1 MAGHSKWANIKHKKA
16 AQDAKRGKVFTKIIK
31 ELMVAAKNGGSD
43 PDSNPRL
50 RQAIS
55 SAKAANMPN
64 ETILRNVQKGAGE
77 LEGVNYEEISYEGFG
92 PQGVAIMLEVM
103 TDNRNRTV
111 AEIRHLMAKFGGN
124 LGENGSVSWM
134 FERLGQIV
142 ICDNSPD
149 EEAILE
155 DILEV
160 GANDFTKID
169 SNYLISTD
177 PAVTADITETLDK
190 KGYNIIS
197 SSIEMVP
204 KDIVEIEEEEEDTNT
219 NFKPIIITKGNNKEK
234 EDTNTYKEEGKNNN
248 SSVPPRSGSRSTSV
262 KKNSSF
268 KPASRAKT
276 KSSGTR

>member
-43 PDSNPRL
+43 PNSNPRL

-64 ETILRNVQKGAGE
+64 ETIVRNVQKGAGE

-92 PQGVAIMLEVM
+92 PHGVAIMIEVM
-103 TDNRNRTV
+103 TDNKNRTV
-111 AEIRHLMAKFGGN
+111 AEIRHLMTKYGGN

-142 ICDNSPD
+142 IHDDTS
-149 EEAILE
+149 EEDTLLE
-155 DILEV
+155 DILEA
-160 GANDFTKID
+160 GANDFTKIE

-177 PAVTADITETLDK
+177 PTLSADVCNLRLGSTTALTTATDFLA
-190 KGYNIIS
+190 
-197 SSIEMVP
+197 
-204 KDIVEIEEEEEDTNT
+204 IV
-219 NFKPIIITKGNNKEK
+219 FGL
-234 EDTNTYKEEGKNNN
+234 
-248 SSVPPRSGSRSTSV
+248 
-262 KKNSSF
+262 
-268 KPASRAKT
+268 
-276 KSSGTR
+276 

>member
-1 MAGHSKWANIKHKKA
+1 
-16 AQDAKRGKVFTKIIK
+16 
-31 ELMVAAKNGGSD
+31 
-43 PDSNPRL
+43 
-50 RQAIS
+50 
-55 SAKAANMPN
+55 
-64 ETILRNVQKGAGE
+64 
-77 LEGVNYEEISYEGFG
+77 
-92 PQGVAIMLEVM
+92 M

-142 ICDNSPD
+142 IYDNSPD

-169 SNYLISTD
+169 SKYLISTD

-204 KDIVEIEEEEEDTNT
+204 KDIVEIEE
-219 NFKPIIITKGNNKEK
+219 
-234 EDTNTYKEEGKNNN
+234 
-248 SSVPPRSGSRSTSV
+248 STSS
-262 KKNSSF
+262 KLINLLENLEEHDDIQKI
-268 KPASRAKT
+268 ASNFELVNHKD
-276 KSSGTR
+276 

>member
-43 PDSNPRL
+43 PGSNPRL

-142 ICDNSPD
+142 IYDNSPD

-177 PAVTADITETLDK
+177 PAVTADITEALDK

-204 KDIVEIEEEEEDTNT
+204 KDIVEIEE
-219 NFKPIIITKGNNKEK
+219 
-234 EDTNTYKEEGKNNN
+234 
-248 SSVPPRSGSRSTSV
+248 STSS
-262 KKNSSF
+262 KLINLLENLEEHDDIQKI
-268 KPASRAKT
+268 ASNFELVNHKD
-276 KSSGTR
+276 